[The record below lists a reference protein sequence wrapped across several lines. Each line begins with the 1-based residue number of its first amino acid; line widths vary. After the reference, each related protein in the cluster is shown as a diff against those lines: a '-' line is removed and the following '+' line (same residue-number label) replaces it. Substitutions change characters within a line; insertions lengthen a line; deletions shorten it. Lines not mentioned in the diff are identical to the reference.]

1 MATPEKV
8 VTPEYLSGQKV
19 FHPKFGEGQVLEV
32 LPRRDD
38 AEVVVQFVRV
48 GTKRLM
54 ASLAR
59 MDVIE

>member
-1 MATPEKV
+1 VP
-8 VTPEYLSGQKV
+8 GQRV
-19 FHPKFGEGQVLEV
+19 FHPKFGDGEILEV

-38 AEVVVQFVRV
+38 LEVVVAFVRV

-59 MDVIE
+59 MDIVE